1 MKAHRFRSG
10 QPEGWPSPGYSS
22 SGNVRAN
29 HSFLRRGWCWIIRLH
44 VVQRQ
49 RESKPLIPALCRK
62 KHARDLMGS
71 QNEPAKQ
78 LLRKPVLKTRPL
90 ATSHQPVVAMGWIH
104 TTTCV
109 RRYAN
114 ISGFWRKARFAHSRR
129 HEGREAPCSG
139 RRAAVEWHLDEGST
153 LKDPYKTQ
161 ILVQPHTVSPLSI
174 HQGILKARGWWA
186 LVSL

>member
-1 MKAHRFRSG
+1 
-10 QPEGWPSPGYSS
+10 
-22 SGNVRAN
+22 
-29 HSFLRRGWCWIIRLH
+29 
-44 VVQRQ
+44 
-49 RESKPLIPALCRK
+49 
-62 KHARDLMGS
+62 MGS

-78 LLRKPVLKTRPL
+78 LLRKPVLKTRAL

-129 HEGREAPCSG
+129 DEGREAPCSG

-174 HQGILKARGWWA
+174 HQGILKALAGVVACVLPVCLTSLDPSGDTESARAAAGSVLCRRVSPLSIHQGILKGLDAQRRQRHLAQSHLSRSIRGY
-186 LVSL
+186 